1 MHAQSVWLVCTSFSD
16 TGIKVMAVGTV
27 RVEEDG
33 AEEESDMVEEET
45 LDALCERV
53 DSVTM

>member
-33 AEEESDMVEEET
+33 AEEESDMVEET